1 MVMTQADKVKAAAAL
16 SDSVVQVTE
25 SVAQQ
30 QDYQGRINAA
40 IPVLL
45 MRSALPNSEVGKVRS
60 LLPEWQPGQDYKK
73 GWLLQYEG
81 EVYRIGQDLT
91 SSTTYKPS
99 DAGVTALYSH
109 IQLDEYGYEIW
120 QTYDG
125 VSGAYN
131 YLQVV
136 YDSDAGKHYRSTVE
150 NTKNVWG
157 TPSQQPSY
165 WEEYDI
171 TTDSAAEE

>member
-40 IPVLL
+40 IPALL

-60 LLPEWQPGQDYKK
+60 LLPEWRPGQDYKK

-157 TPSQQPSY
+157 PPSQQPSY

-171 TTDSAAEE
+171 ATDSAAEE